1 MEKETSV
8 PRVRKSRTAHFRRQ
22 MLSEH
27 LHRYSVDGINE
38 SLLTQP
44 VSAHSVLSARAHGH
58 YRPLCLKQVIRELH
72 QNFIVTHK
80 LILQTSEN
88 SFDTSKHYSRSLP
101 NISDVRLTEVALQ
114 NATAYKQNNQLL
126 KQCSPT
132 SSLEKIL
139 KEKLNQ
145 SRRRWRHYTEPGKY
159 NKMWQS
165 LGRDVQ
171 ELHGSKMGDR
181 EKALG
186 SRGQTTHISGREKE
200 QQTEVKV
207 KDNSKENRSSTRLSN
222 PRKNSKAGWRYRS
235 PRNVL
240 PRIILPD

>member
-1 MEKETSV
+1 
-8 PRVRKSRTAHFRRQ
+8 

-44 VSAHSVLSARAHGH
+44 VSAHPFLSARTHGH
-58 YRPLCLKQVIRELH
+58 HRPLCLKQVIRELQ

-80 LILQTSEN
+80 LILQTSGD
-88 SFDTSKHYSRSLP
+88 SFHASKHYSRSLP

-126 KQCSPT
+126 KQCSPS
-132 SSLEKIL
+132 SSLERIL

-171 ELHGSKMGDR
+171 ELQGSKMRDR

-186 SRGQTTHISGREKE
+186 SGQTTHISGRQKE
-200 QQTEVKV
+200 QQTEGKL
-207 KDNSKENRSSTRLSN
+207 KDNSKENRSSTQLSI
-222 PRKNSKAGWRYRS
+222 PGKHSKTGSRYRS
-235 PRNVL
+235 PRHVL